1 MRKILFVLLL
11 FKCYV
16 SFSQEKFTVFFRNA
30 VNEKVK
36 VFFSENSHEE
46 CAEIKEDSLLENWH
60 NVKILQKS
68 ACRYLVEIK
77 NEQHPDLLL
86 IKGWV
91 KKTDCGIY
99 LRGKYLSEGK
109 FCVNIYKSPN
119 DAKSPTVIIGDYPD
133 SFPCKEK
140 PAALPVLDFL
150 YDGTGF
156 WVKTSFYGTDG
167 TLIEG
172 WTKDISSS
180 IY

>member
-91 KKTDCGIY
+91 KKRIAEFICEENTFRKVNFVSISINRQMMRN
-99 LRGKYLSEGK
+99 LRR
-109 FCVNIYKSPN
+109 
-119 DAKSPTVIIGDYPD
+119 
-133 SFPCKEK
+133 
-140 PAALPVLDFL
+140 
-150 YDGTGF
+150 
-156 WVKTSFYGTDG
+156 
-167 TLIEG
+167 
-172 WTKDISSS
+172 
-180 IY
+180 